1 VKAIRCHP
9 NVPAEVRAIEQK
21 AAMTVLEAI
30 HRYAETGARAA
41 SNRSAASSREC
52 FASASAITVSSSMR
66 PPTPSPFTA
75 FSTGKTL
82 TAERRPAQNTAG
94 QTRIR
99 GKSGADQNT
108 PFVLVD
114 KTPKAKL
121 RDGAS

>member
-1 VKAIRCHP
+1 VKAIRFHP
-9 NVPAEVRAIEQK
+9 NVPAEVRAI
-21 AAMTVLEAI
+21 
-30 HRYAETGARAA
+30 
-41 SNRSAASSREC
+41 
-52 FASASAITVSSSMR
+52 
-66 PPTPSPFTA
+66 A